1 MDRPSSNQYLAYAT
15 LWILV
20 GSVVSIAIPFQS
32 VFASHSDIE
41 IVEVSDTRPDP
52 GDDITIS
59 GFINN
64 ADEDDPVDIRVTE
77 PDGGS
82 DTFETKVDD
91 NEEFSENYEI
101 PDPTDDGI
109 YEVEVEFGSED
120 NTYAYFLIDEEDDDV
135 EVVTDEDTY
144 EPGQDVDI
152 SGEVTDPTLG
162 EDEVQIRVLDP
173 EGNDIGPSGAVDIDT
188 NDEFE
193 ETIELDND
201 AHPGVYA
208 VIVEYDNEDAGWFI
222 FEVIEDSGSSVI
234 TATVTDTTLAPG
246 DEVEITGSIDED
258 DVEVGEE
265 VILTVE
271 DPDGDA
277 LDLTGD
283 SEEPNS
289 DGEFE
294 FTFDLDDDAETGVYD
309 VTLEYTGY
317 DDKALTFTV
326 STTSGGGSG
335 GSGGSSGS
343 DGGLTAK
350 LSKSSF
356 LAGEELTV
364 SGVVPRISGDEDGV
378 SITVSNPSNFPIATK
393 FPEPETSR
401 SYSASFF
408 LPQSLAED
416 EDYRVVVNYDGNEVE
431 LSFDI
436 TGKVTGGTGGPI
448 SVQTDKE
455 SYTAGS
461 TVRITGEIADALI
474 VEGRQV
480 ALQVFNPADAAYRFD
495 PIVPEDDGTFSYSMP
510 IGGPLGVTGEWEV
523 KVTYNGQVAET
534 TFDLTGGVAAPPTYQ
549 LKFEDQTF
557 PIEYSSDGTINN
569 MYLRPLEKKLVIS
582 ITDDAEGKLT
592 ITLPREVIDAVQGST
607 DINYIVTTIDIQS
620 GEETQV
626 DITESLTNVDERTI
640 VIDYDEG
647 TDLIEIQG
655 TNVVPEFGALSA
667 ILLAIAVL
675 GIVAATTKF
684 SNRFSAYRHW

>member
-1 MDRPSSNQYLAYAT
+1 MGKKPVSPYFAYCLMLT
-15 LWILV
+15 LVAALFSTV
-20 GSVVSIAIPFQS
+20 AVLPQS
-32 VFASHSDIE
+32 YAAHDNITIDIDDEYDQDESIE
-41 IVEVSDTRPDP
+41 IEGSIDDVENDV
-52 GDDITIS
+52 
-59 GFINN
+59 
-64 ADEDDPVDIRVTE
+64 DEVTVTVTD
-77 PDGGS
+77 PDG
-82 DTFETKVDD
+82 
-91 NEEFSENYEI
+91 
-101 PDPTDDGI
+101 
-109 YEVEVEFGSED
+109 
-120 NTYAYFLIDEEDDDV
+120 DEEDGDQ
-135 EVVTDEDTY
+135 T
-144 EPGQDVDI
+144 
-152 SGEVTDPTLG
+152 
-162 EDEVQIRVLDP
+162 
-173 EGNDIGPSGAVDIDT
+173 
-188 NDEFE
+188 
-193 ETIELDND
+193 LDND
-201 AHPGVYA
+201 DSFTFDYDIGNEEGIYTVE
-208 VIVEYDNEDAGWFI
+208 VEYDNESTFSYFLVDEDPDDVDVSTDSFYEQGDNVEITGTVEDPQTGVDEVELTVEDPHGDAIVDEESEDVDNDEEFSHDFDLDDDAPTGRYAVKVVYDGNEAGWFI
-222 FEVIEDSGSSVI
+222 FEVEEGSGSGTSVI

-271 DPDGDA
+271 DPDGDV

-343 DGGLTAK
+343 DGGLTAR

-448 SVQTDKE
+448 SVQTDKA
-455 SYTAGS
+455 SYSAGS
-461 TVRITGEIADALI
+461 TVIITGEIADALI

-510 IGGPLGVTGEWEV
+510 IGGPLGVSGEWEV

-569 MYLRPLEKKLVIS
+569 MYLRPAEKKLVIA

-607 DINYIVTTIDIQS
+607 DIKYIVTTIDIQS
-620 GEETQV
+620 GEETQI
-626 DITESLTNVDERTI
+626 DITESLTNAEERTI

-647 TDLIEIQG
+647 TDLIEILG

-675 GIVAATTKF
+675 GIVAVTTKF